1 MKIEELEDSIPPPPA
16 TIPATWNDSAHRTP
30 IHVLKRGVWENKG
43 EAVGPRPPSVL
54 VADDLP
60 ELSPDVPDPRTRL
73 ARWLA
78 SPAHPLTARV
88 IVNRLWQHHFG
99 AGLVKTVN
107 DFGTKGDRPSHP
119 ELLDWLAATLV
130 ENGWRFKPIH
140 RLILLS
146 DTYRQSSLGR
156 VSDPDP
162 RVGGH
167 DPARDDPENRLLWR
181 FNRRRLEAEEIRDA
195 MLAVSGRLNMHAGG
209 PSVMVPVDR
218 EIVRSLYKPIA
229 MAGRQRPGR
238 TRPPVDLPDRQ
249 AEPAACHSWRRS
261 TPPRS

>member
-1 MKIEELEDSIPPPPA
+1 M
-16 TIPATWNDSAHRTP
+16 
-30 IHVLKRGVWENKG
+30 
-43 EAVGPRPPSVL
+43 L

-60 ELSPDVPDPRTRL
+60 ELPPDVTDPRSRL

-78 SPAHPLTARV
+78 SPEHPLTARV

-130 ENGWRFKPIH
+130 ENGWRLKPIH

-146 DTYRQSSLGR
+146 DTYRQSSR
-156 VSDPDP
+156 SPESVAT
-162 RVGGH
+162 
-167 DPARDDPENRLLWR
+167 ARDDPENRLLWR

-195 MLAVSGRLNMHAGG
+195 MLAVSGRLNAHAGG

-218 EIVRSLYKPIA
+218 EIVRSCSTSRLN
-229 MAGRQRPGR
+229 GRSLG
-238 TRPPVDLPDRQ
+238 TRPNTTGG
-249 AEPAACHSWRRS
+249 RS
-261 TPPRS
+261 T